1 MDAQGMVEQAPSGR
15 GVLPAGCGCGGGN
28 ESSGNGYVLGTLGFD
43 FGTYAK
49 RDAFF
54 AAYGMAP
61 ATNTDLSNILLNA
74 RVDAP
79 EILWTLQIQNTPVYA
94 IRPEGPFAR
103 ATYDLLRSFLLDP
116 TLALVAVAG
125 KITGTETLI
134 NGQVIPRICPDPR
147 FVRAITTRGLV
158 TPKNEITGSVSFAP
172 LSAHLTAEGPL
183 DWARWG
189 ANQATDVS
197 RKKTEALPGVT
208 IGDQLSLATPGF
220 SPTLGPDFT
229 TSFRWID
236 GTPEASSTAAAGQP
250 NGLIVLPGGGSF
262 EITAP
267 ADLTPRVLRLY
278 VRTRQGASQLQTSL
292 SGGFNGYA
300 HSALWSMA
308 APGASF
314 VDGVYTIGYRAD
326 GPGQTFQATW
336 SNAGALFTGL
346 AAVTLSPGLLP
357 VSSPLERYVDRYL
370 FELRNLGTAPSER
383 AHNHAAMVAAN
394 EPQPRLAGQTILT
407 AMFAKGMVLSDVVT
421 TRKEACRPGSD
432 CWQVDLRFFHPDVAS
447 EMARETFRLTVDVG
461 QARPRLVKPLERR
474 FER

>member
-1 MDAQGMVEQAPSGR
+1 MDPRMIVEQAPSG

-28 ESSGNGYVLGTLGFD
+28 ERNGSVYVLGALGFD

-61 ATNTDLSNILLNA
+61 ATNADLSNILLNA

-79 EILWTLQIQNTPVYA
+79 EIVWTLLIQNTPVFA

-134 NGQVIPRICPDPR
+134 NGQVVPTICPDPR

-158 TPKNEITGSVSFAP
+158 TPKKEIIGAVALAPSFT
-172 LSAHLTAEGPL
+172 HLTAEGPL

-189 ANQATDVS
+189 AVQAADVS
-197 RKKTEALPGVT
+197 RKKTEALPGIT
-208 IGDQLSLATPGF
+208 IGNQVSLATPGATA
-220 SPTLGPDFT
+220 TLESDFA
-229 TSFRWID
+229 TSFQWID
-236 GTPEASSTAAAGQP
+236 GTPQASSTPAAGQP
-250 NGLIVLPGGGSF
+250 NGLIVVPSGKNI

-267 ADLTPRVLRLY
+267 ADPLPRVLRLY
-278 VRTRQGASQLQTSL
+278 VRTRQGASTLSTSL
-292 SGGFNGYA
+292 NMGGFTGYT
-300 HSALWSMA
+300 HSALWSQA

-326 GPGQTFQATW
+326 GPGQTFQAIWTNTGGT
-336 SNAGALFTGL
+336 SAGL
-346 AAVTLSPGLLP
+346 AAATLGPGLLP
-357 VSSPLERYVDRYL
+357 VSSPLERYLDRYL
-370 FELRNLGTAPSER
+370 FELRNLGMAPSER

-407 AMFAKGMVLSDVVT
+407 AMFAKGMVLSDVAT
-421 TRKEACRPGSD
+421 ARREACRPGSD
-432 CWQVDLRFFHPDVAS
+432 CWQVDLRFFHPDFGS
-447 EMARETFRLTVDVG
+447 EMARETFRLIVDVG